1 MTPVA
6 IDRAGSTP
14 TSRYDVQLLQ
24 EHSASSSWTP
34 AGPGALSNWGA
45 ALCFTLLVLGTGAA
59 AWRLLRD
66 GRLLRD
72 PGARFPLG
80 RALGF
85 SAGGVLLIG
94 VCQAVAKERDW
105 LRGSWPSAFVDP
117 TYALRWSVGT
127 FISRHA
133 GYGAWHQAELRRG
146 LLWSAGEAQDWWMG
160 KLWVL
165 TALAMLGFLH
175 VVLRRRTDFSAPA
188 GRLPVL
194 RTEPGTAERWL
205 LLVSYPAVV
214 VLFLGIYAAN
224 SAPALLWFFVD
235 LAALAAC
242 LRVGAQ
248 RAGLYR
254 RAGNGPRW
262 RIW

>member
-1 MTPVA
+1 M
-6 IDRAGSTP
+6 
-14 TSRYDVQLLQ
+14 
-24 EHSASSSWTP
+24 
-34 AGPGALSNWGA
+34 
-45 ALCFTLLVLGTGAA
+45 FTLLVLGTGAA

-66 GRLLRD
+66 GKLLRD
-72 PGARFPLG
+72 PGARLPLG

-133 GYGAWHQAELRRG
+133 GYGAWHQAECRRG

-175 VVLRRRTDFSAPA
+175 VASRRRTDFSAPA

-194 RTEPGTAERWL
+194 GTEPGTAERWL

-224 SAPALLWFFVD
+224 SAPALLWFLVD